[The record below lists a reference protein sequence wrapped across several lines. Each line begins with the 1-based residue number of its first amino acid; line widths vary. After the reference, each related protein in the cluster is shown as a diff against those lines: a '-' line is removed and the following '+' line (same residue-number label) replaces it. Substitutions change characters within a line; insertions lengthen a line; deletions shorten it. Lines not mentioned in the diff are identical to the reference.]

1 MVERPA
7 VAIAIMHVA
16 AALRG
21 APIEVAH
28 ALADG
33 RPRVSALSEGIAHAV
48 WRRPPILRMHRL
60 WKAWRAVALC
70 CGALYRGGASQGGGA
85 STPAPPLLLARA
97 TVCAVPSVSRAQ
109 PALEPVGEEVDHV
122 LGAEPALEGV
132 HAVQRHIAQ

>member
-7 VAIAIMHVA
+7 VAIAIMDVA

-33 RPRVSALSEGIAHAV
+33 RPGMSALAEGIAHSV
-48 WRRPPILRMHRL
+48 WRRLPILRMHRL
-60 WKAWRAVALC
+60 WEAWRTVALYSR
-70 CGALYRGGASQGGGA
+70 GASTGASQGRGA
-85 STPAPPLLLARA
+85 STPAPPLILARA

-109 PALEPVGEEVDHV
+109 PALEPVGEEVHHV